1 MDTDIQ
7 PLSFYHRAIFCVV
20 NVSMSVREQE
30 LRFAP
35 FCLPLINIILLIY
48 SSSSSFF
55 CASLRLLIFSP
66 LSLLS
71 CSLAYPLH
79 FPLPPLLLEFC
90 WVHNEHSNL
99 PLQYLFRMGESSI
112 LHTFGKASCKYLRD
126 SMRIEEFRSYLVYIS
141 GCNTMFEWRYSMYV
155 KQ

>member
-79 FPLPPLLLEFC
+79 FPLPP
-90 WVHNEHSNL
+90 
-99 PLQYLFRMGESSI
+99 SSWSFVEYTTNI
-112 LHTFGKASCKYLRD
+112 
-126 SMRIEEFRSYLVYIS
+126 RICH
-141 GCNTMFEWRYSMYV
+141 CNTFSEWANHPYYTHSERRV
-155 KQ
+155 ANIFVIR